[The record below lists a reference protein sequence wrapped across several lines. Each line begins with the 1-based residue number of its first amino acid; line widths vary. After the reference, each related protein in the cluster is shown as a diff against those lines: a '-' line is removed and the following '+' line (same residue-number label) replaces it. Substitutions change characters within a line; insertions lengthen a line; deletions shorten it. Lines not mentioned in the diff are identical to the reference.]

1 MAAVFIT
8 RSGVKELVNSP
19 NGFGM
24 QNGSIV
30 NGCPLCSDG
39 NDLQV
44 LTMTSCSAAP
54 DRKGNDRKNR
64 KSQISPIVQEVLEV
78 HESRLNTNCSLPR

>member
-8 RSGVKELVNSP
+8 RSGVKGLVNSP

-24 QNGSIV
+24 QNESIV

-39 NDLQV
+39 NGLQV

-54 DRKGNDRKNR
+54 DRKGNDRKNQ
-64 KSQISPIVQEVLEV
+64 KSQISPVVQEVLEV
-78 HESRLNTNCSLPR
+78 H